1 VAEMS
6 NYNSTA
12 DNKDNVNKF
21 PTETVLLLVAGG
33 SLGAYECGVFK
44 SLANHNI
51 WFDTI
56 AGTSIG
62 AVNSTIIIDS
72 LRKSNL
78 QNKKKNREGNNND
91 DNEDRRHKML
101 IEAAKRLENFWLASA
116 DNIVPAFLPFKIG
129 SYISAANTF
138 TLGHP
143 NALTPVWFYPGGPL
157 LNNGFTSP
165 YLYDTTKFKQI
176 LDKTIDFESLRD
188 NSSNDDNMDK
198 NNDYRDYNDGHP
210 TFSPRLILSCT
221 DIQKA
226 TPAYFDTNTMDIS
239 SEHVSACIAYP
250 YYGLKWADI
259 DGKYLWDG
267 SLLSSSPLKSVMKL
281 SPLREKR
288 VISIDTFPRYQQKIP
303 NNFAETW
310 HRARDITFL
319 DKSGGEVD
327 ISDDLKPIFPLLEE
341 MHDIILEASKLV
353 DDKKLKDRIKQLGKK
368 YDYGNIIKKRGRII
382 NDMIQIRRNE
392 DEKSHHSLFEDWD
405 FSLSTVK
412 ELIKQGEKDAEST
425 LQRKM

>member
-1 VAEMS
+1 MGRYRWQV
-6 NYNSTA
+6 
-12 DNKDNVNKF
+12 
-21 PTETVLLLVAGG
+21 
-33 SLGAYECGVFK
+33 SLGC
-44 SLANHNI
+44 
-51 WFDTI
+51 
-56 AGTSIG
+56 
-62 AVNSTIIIDS
+62 
-72 LRKSNL
+72 
-78 QNKKKNREGNNND
+78 
-91 DNEDRRHKML
+91 
-101 IEAAKRLENFWLASA
+101 
-116 DNIVPAFLPFKIG
+116 
-129 SYISAANTF
+129 
-138 TLGHP
+138 
-143 NALTPVWFYPGGPL
+143 
-157 LNNGFTSP
+157 
-165 YLYDTTKFKQI
+165 
-176 LDKTIDFESLRD
+176 
-188 NSSNDDNMDK
+188 
-198 NNDYRDYNDGHP
+198 
-210 TFSPRLILSCT
+210 
-221 DIQKA
+221 
-226 TPAYFDTNTMDIS
+226 
-239 SEHVSACIAYP
+239 
-250 YYGLKWADI
+250 
-259 DGKYLWDG
+259 

-319 DKSGGEVD
+319 DKSQGEVD

-341 MHDIILEASKLV
+341 MHDIILEASKIV